1 MNWQL
6 EPERPRRRRLIGL
19 TPLIDVVFILLVFFM
34 LVTAFDPWQPLPL
47 RLADAPSATGSDTL
61 AGRSARIEVAADGA
75 LRLDGVA
82 IDAAALRARLKRL
95 RDEYPA
101 LEQVTI
107 APAPETALQA
117 LLPAIDAARLAGL
130 EDLRIERSWP

>member
-1 MNWQL
+1 MNWRL

-47 RLADAPSATGSDTL
+47 LLADAPSAASDPS
-61 AGRSARIEVAADGA
+61 AGRSARIEVAADGG
-75 LRLDGVA
+75 LRLNGVA
-82 IDAAALRARLKRL
+82 IEAAALRVR
-95 RDEYPA
+95 
-101 LEQVTI
+101 LEQLRTDRPPLERVTI
-107 APAPETALQA
+107 APAAEAALQA

-130 EDLRIERSWP
+130 EDLRIERDWP